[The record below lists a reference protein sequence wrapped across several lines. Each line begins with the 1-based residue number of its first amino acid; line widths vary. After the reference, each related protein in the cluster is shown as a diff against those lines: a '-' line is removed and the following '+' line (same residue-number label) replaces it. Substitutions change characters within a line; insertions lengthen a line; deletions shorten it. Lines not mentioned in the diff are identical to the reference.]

1 MKENIYLDHAA
12 TTPVHEAVAHAL
24 GDFYRVGPFGNP
36 SSIHG
41 AGREAKHV
49 VDQARQVIARS
60 IGARPSEIIF
70 TSGGTESDNTA
81 IINGALKMK
90 DHGCHIISTQVE
102 HAAVLEPLK
111 YLESIGYEVTYL
123 NVDRTGQINLEEL
136 KEAIR
141 SDTVLISVM
150 LVNNEVG
157 TIMPL
162 AEIAQIIEGKP
173 ILLHTDAVQAYGK
186 IPIDVEALGVDYLSV
201 SGHKVNG
208 PKGIGFL
215 YEKQGSDL
223 PAMMRG
229 GSQERDRRGGTHNVP
244 SIYGLQK
251 AVEQFIDR
259 VDERQKTLADLKAH
273 FIHQLEKTTIPFK
286 INGDP
291 KRDAS
296 HILNISFQGQKA
308 DQLLIKLDLA
318 GVYVSTSSACT
329 AGIPEPSHVLEAMF
343 GSDAPEL
350 NSSLRFSF
358 GLGNTHEAIDY
369 VVQTLEDSIQ

>member
-12 TTPVHEAVAHAL
+12 TTPVHEAVAHTL
-24 GDFYRVGPFGNP
+24 GDFYRTGPFGNP

-49 VDQARQVIARS
+49 IDQARQVIARS
-60 IGARPSEIIF
+60 IGARPNEIIF

-90 DHGCHIISTQVE
+90 DHGGHIISTKVE

-111 YLESIGYEVTYL
+111 YLESIGYDVTYL

-136 KEAIR
+136 KEALR
-141 SDTVLISVM
+141 PDTVLISVM

-162 AEIAQIIEGKP
+162 AEIAQIIAGKP
-173 ILLHTDAVQAYGK
+173 IFLHTDAVQAYGK
-186 IPIDVEALGVDYLSV
+186 LPIDVQALGVDYLSV

-244 SIYGLQK
+244 GIYGLQK

-259 VDERQKTLADLKAH
+259 VDERQKSLADLKAY

-286 INGDP
+286 INGNP
-291 KRDAS
+291 ELDAP

-369 VVQTLEDSIQ
+369 VVQTLEDIIQ